1 MRLLRLRWP
10 RLNKASVSINRSP
23 SGFGALWKSSPPDCI
38 WFHWFEAHCV
48 LLHSSLIC
56 SSEPS
61 TTSIKSSD
69 KQKCISSVFW
79 GGVRLNVSHL
89 PKWTFQ
95 IVSTLPSIFLIILRR
110 HTLPW
115 INHTPNG
122 IAALQLI
129 PDQSCRTPSGNS
141 LNSTHGTGAGLNPPS
156 TNGES
161 RKVPSEKLTVRT
173 YCPHTRLHPSLS
185 KHQSCWSKN
194 VLPST
199 CRQ

>member
-1 MRLLRLRWP
+1 MKIKPTWLYL
-10 RLNKASVSINRSP
+10 V
-23 SGFGALWKSSPPDCI
+23 
-38 WFHWFEAHCV
+38 
-48 LLHSSLIC
+48 SLIWSPLC
-56 SSEPS
+56 SAAFILNLLIW
-61 TTSIKSSD
+61 TINHLHKIKW
-69 KQKCISSVFW
+69 QTEMHILCLLG